1 MFGWK
6 ATDLLQ
12 KGATEGSH
20 IGIAAGI
27 GDLSEGQVRITHQE
41 TGSGDAAGVDE
52 MAEIDVQLF
61 SKEVGQVR

>member
-1 MFGWK
+1 MLGRQ
-6 ATDLLQ
+6 AADLFQ
-12 KGATEGSH
+12 EGAAEGSH

-61 SKEVGQVR
+61 SEEVGQVR